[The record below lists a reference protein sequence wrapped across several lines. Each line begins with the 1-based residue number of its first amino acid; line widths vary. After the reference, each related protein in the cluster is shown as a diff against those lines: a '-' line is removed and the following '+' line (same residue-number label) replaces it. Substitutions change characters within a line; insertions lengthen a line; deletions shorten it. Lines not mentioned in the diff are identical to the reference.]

1 MKSIFFS
8 LLVFLILLTACN
20 PKERDTQ
27 NLPWKTSITASGAT
41 QVFGI
46 SVGEVTLKELSIR
59 LKKISDSALFETPK
73 GVLSL
78 EAYFGKTMIGLLE
91 GRIIVDLEAD
101 SAFLKTERQYARE
114 RDSTPNNNWKYK
126 LSTEGLAQTVDM
138 VIWRM
143 VYIPTG
149 EYEQKQ
155 INFFGKP
162 KETIKVTETAQYR
175 LYPNKGIAV
184 LWDTEGS
191 EIFYYVAPK
200 DFSRLKASLPMKIV
214 GL

>member
-1 MKSIFFS
+1 MKTLFFL
-8 LLVFLILLTACN
+8 LLVLLTACTA
-20 PKERDTQ
+20 KERDTQ
-27 NLPWKTSITASGAT
+27 NLPWKTSITESGAT

-46 SVGEVTLKELSIR
+46 AVGEVTLKEVSIR
-59 LKKISDSALFETPK
+59 LKKISDSALFETSK
-73 GVLSL
+73 GALSL

-101 SAFLKTERQYARE
+101 STFLKTERQYARD
-114 RDSTPNNNWKYK
+114 RDATPNNNWKYK

-138 VIWRM
+138 IIWRL

-149 EYEQKQ
+149 KYEQKQ
-155 INFFGKP
+155 IRFFGKP
-162 KETIKVTETAQYR
+162 AEIIKVTKTAQYR
-175 LYPNKGIAV
+175 LYPRKGIAL

-200 DFSRLKASLPMKIV
+200 DFLRLKASLPMEIV
-214 GL
+214 RAKED

>member
-1 MKSIFFS
+1 MKTLFFS
-8 LLVFLILLTACN
+8 LLVLLTACTA
-20 PKERDTQ
+20 KERDTQ
-27 NLPWKTSITASGAT
+27 NLPWKTSITESGAT

-46 SVGEVTLKELSIR
+46 AVGEVTLKELSIR

-73 GVLSL
+73 CVLSL

-91 GRIIVDLEAD
+91 GRIIVDLEAG
-101 SAFLKTERQYARE
+101 SAFLKTERQYARD

-138 VIWRM
+138 IIWRM

-155 INFFGKP
+155 IRFFGKP
-162 KETIKVTETAQYR
+162 EEIIKVTETAQYR
-175 LYPNKGIAV
+175 LYPSKGVAL
-184 LWDTEGS
+184 LWDIEGS

-200 DFSRLKASLPMKIV
+200 DFLRLKASLPMEIV
-214 GL
+214 RPKED